1 MGGRPLAVHEY
12 KIYFLLILGAP
23 GVEKTNPVI
32 PICNLGSLKCIR
44 ILGGLHPPW
53 IIG

>member
-12 KIYFLLILGAP
+12 KIRFLLILGAP

-32 PICNLGSLKCIR
+32 PICSVIFLEQAENSLD
-44 ILGGLHPPW
+44 
-53 IIG
+53 

>member
-12 KIYFLLILGAP
+12 KIRFLFILGAP

-32 PICNLGSLKCIR
+32 PICNEST
-44 ILGGLHPPW
+44 GLES
-53 IIG
+53 IY